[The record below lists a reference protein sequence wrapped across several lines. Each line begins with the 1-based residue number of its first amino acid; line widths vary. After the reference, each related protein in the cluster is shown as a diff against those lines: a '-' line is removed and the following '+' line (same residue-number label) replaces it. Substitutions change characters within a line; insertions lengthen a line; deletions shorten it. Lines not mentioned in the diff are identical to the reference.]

1 MSQEIINRLSKA
13 GELIPAIVQ
22 DCVSKEVLMLAWVNL
37 QAFEATIASS
47 KATFWSRSRNQLWVK
62 GESSGNYQD
71 VLEIKYDCDSD
82 SLLFLVH
89 SHGPACLT
97 GQTSC
102 FYRSVERI

>member
-1 MSQEIINRLSKA
+1 MSQEIIKRLSQA

-37 QAFEATIASS
+37 QAYEATISTS

-71 VLEIKYDCDSD
+71 IVEIKYDCDAD

-89 SHGPACLT
+89 SHGPACHT

>member
-37 QAFEATIASS
+37 EAYEATITTS

-71 VLEIKYDCDSD
+71 VVEIKYDCDSD
-82 SLLFLVH
+82 ALLFLVH
-89 SHGPACLT
+89 SHGPACHT
-97 GQTSC
+97 GQNSC
-102 FYRSVERI
+102 FYRSVEKI

>member
-1 MSQEIINRLSKA
+1 MSQEIINRLSQA

-37 QAFEATIASS
+37 QAYEATISTS

-71 VLEIKYDCDSD
+71 VVEI
-82 SLLFLVH
+82 
-89 SHGPACLT
+89 
-97 GQTSC
+97 
-102 FYRSVERI
+102 